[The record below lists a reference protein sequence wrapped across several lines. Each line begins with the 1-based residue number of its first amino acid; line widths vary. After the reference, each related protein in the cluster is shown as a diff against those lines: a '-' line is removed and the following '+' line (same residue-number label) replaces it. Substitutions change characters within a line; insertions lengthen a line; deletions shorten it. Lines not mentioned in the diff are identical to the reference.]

1 METTWTI
8 PGSTTSESLQT
19 NIQLIK
25 QFIANPLAPN
35 GKPASEMI
43 KKKARKKRARKDLDD
58 DESAARK
65 RTRRTDTAPV
75 YHTQQFVIDS
85 DEDDD
90 DAFFTNEA
98 KLREKNVSIIACL
111 FELLLILLIEHLCR
125 WPHFCP
131 ILMEVAKNKLP

>member
-8 PGSTTSESLQT
+8 PGSSTSESLQT
-19 NIQLIK
+19 NIELIK

-43 KKKARKKRARKDLDD
+43 KKKAKKKRARKDLDD
-58 DESAARK
+58 EESTTRK
-65 RTRRTDTAPV
+65 RAKRIDSAPV

-90 DAFFTNEA
+90 DTFFANEA
-98 KLREKNVSIIACL
+98 KLRAKNVSAIA
-111 FELLLILLIEHLCR
+111 LI
-125 WPHFCP
+125 F
-131 ILMEVAKNKLP
+131 K